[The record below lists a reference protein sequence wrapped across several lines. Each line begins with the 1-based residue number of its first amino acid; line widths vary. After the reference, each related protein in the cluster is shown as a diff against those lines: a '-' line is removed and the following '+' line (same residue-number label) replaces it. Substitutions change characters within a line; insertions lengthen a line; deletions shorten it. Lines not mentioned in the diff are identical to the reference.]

1 MEAAPAPAAGGGG
14 QPPAR
19 PRTPIWFY
27 ASWAIA
33 AGFAVWA
40 LVAAINRQWA
50 QVLAAGIV
58 SLAVGL
64 LALLGG
70 EPYGALAPVVGHDG
84 RTSTSKA
91 QSAMWTLLLVWGM
104 SFLLGQ
110 HVFEHQDINV
120 VLPSDSWDQYLVVLG
135 GPFAAAVLAKGIV
148 TTQTANGTL
157 TKTTLPPTDQ
167 ANIAQVV
174 QNDSNQTDL
183 VDSQYFLFNVVA
195 IVYFIVEIAAKPVL
209 PVLPA
214 PLLAVT
220 SGAAA
225 LYVGNKAVS
234 TNKPNITSVLPLS
247 PGAGDELTIVGSNL
261 LGGGSA
267 DDLSV
272 QLAGVGPLTIASDP
286 APTDSTI
293 VATLPVVAPTGS
305 ASITVV
311 NADGNSS
318 DPWTSLSISSAAPA
332 IIGLG
337 SATVTPGSPLTVYG
351 TKLTSA
357 LAPAVGTPQATVL
370 FDGGNAATGDI
381 GQAPGDVG
389 AQMVEVDVPAG
400 VTGPQTSIIVV
411 ASGVASQPFVA
422 YVA

>member
-1 MEAAPAPAAGGGG
+1 MPT
-14 QPPAR
+14 
-19 PRTPIWFY
+19 RTPIWLY

-70 EPYGALAPVVGHDG
+70 EPYGALAPLVGHDG
-84 RTSTSKA
+84 RTSTSKV
-91 QSAMWTLLLVWGM
+91 QSALWTVLLVWGM

-110 HVFEHQDINV
+110 HVFDHQDINV
-120 VLPSDSWDQYLVVLG
+120 VLPSDTWDQYLVVLG

-148 TTQTANGTL
+148 TTQIANGTL
-157 TKTTLPPTDQ
+157 TKTAIPPTDQ
-167 ANIAQVV
+167 ATIAQVV

-195 IVYFIVEIAAKPVL
+195 IVFFIVEIAAKPVL

-225 LYVGNKAVS
+225 LYVGNKAVT

-247 PGAGDELTIVGSNL
+247 PGPGDMMTIIGSNL
-261 LGGGSA
+261 LGGGSV

-272 QLAGVGPLTIASDP
+272 LLAGVGQLTIAADP

-293 VATLPVVAPTGS
+293 DARLPINAPPGS

-318 DPWTSLSISSAAPA
+318 DPWTSLSIASTAPA
-332 IIGLG
+332 IVGLG
-337 SATVTPGSPLTVYG
+337 SATVTPGSPLSVYG
-351 TKLTSA
+351 TKLTNA
-357 LAPAVGTPQATVL
+357 LAPGARATVF
-370 FDGGNAATGDI
+370 FDGANAVSGDVV
-381 GQAPGDVG
+381 QAPGDIG
-389 AQMVEVDVPAG
+389 AQMVTVDVPAG
-400 VTGPQTSIIVV
+400 VAGPQTSITVV
-411 ASGVASQPFVA
+411 ASGVSSQPFVA